1 MRHVV
6 YEILG
11 LALVLAGV
19 AFFYACVEFLADKDY
34 IAGVIVVV
42 LGFGVLRTG
51 VELSKLSVLLRRE
64 GDE

>member
-11 LALVLAGV
+11 LMLVLAGV
-19 AFFYACVEFLADKDY
+19 AFFYVCVEFLAEKDY

-51 VELSKLSVLLRRE
+51 VELSKMSVLLRRE
-64 GDE
+64 ESE

>member
-1 MRHVV
+1 MRHLV

-11 LALVLAGV
+11 IALIVVGV
-19 AFFYACVEFLADKDY
+19 AFFYACVEFLAEKDY
-34 IAGVIVVV
+34 IAGIVVVV

-64 GDE
+64 DRE